1 MDSCI
6 FEFEAVDIR
15 GETKKVLYTQFVV
28 ELLVVFSQ
36 VTFFQGQNFEVNSR
50 VVYKLSVRAI
60 FSSTCPMEK
69 FESGKESS
77 GDEFFTFQQKLT
89 SGSTGVA

>member
-15 GETKKVLYTQFVV
+15 GETKKVLIKKKKKKNLYRMLQLYTQFVV

-36 VTFFQGQNFEVNSR
+36 VTFFKVRILKWIRGLFTNF
-50 VVYKLSVRAI
+50 
-60 FSSTCPMEK
+60 P
-69 FESGKESS
+69 
-77 GDEFFTFQQKLT
+77 
-89 SGSTGVA
+89 